1 MRNLKNIFYSFFI
14 GFIFFSCAPAY
25 TPNMV
30 NTPLLT
36 NEGEFQAAIGTG
48 TSGIDGQLSYGVTE
62 QVGVMLNGSFANRT
76 DTGSENY
83 HKHTF
88 IEMGAGYSIPIG
100 GPGRFEI
107 YGGGGIGSVDA
118 RFGYNSLFNTYV
130 EDRSSADFTRLFL
143 QPTIGVTN
151 NVFDGS
157 FTPRLVLLNINNSNS
172 LYSNYSWDP
181 YIEPT
186 FTAKVGWKYVKM
198 VFQLG
203 FSVPLVELKNY
214 RNQPFMFSIG
224 MIGKIPGKKNSE
236 TVN

>member
-1 MRNLKNIFYSFFI
+1 MKRIKSFIYFI
-14 GFIFFSCAPAY
+14 VVLVVFQACAPAY

-48 TSGIDGQLSYGVTE
+48 TSGIDGQLSYAVTE

-76 DTGSENY
+76 DTGSKNF

-88 IEMGAGYSIPIG
+88 VEMGAGYSIPLG

-107 YGGGGIGSVDA
+107 YGGGGIGTVDA
-118 RFGYNSLFNTYV
+118 KFGYSSLFNTYV
-130 EDRSSADFTRLFL
+130 EDRSRADLTRLFL
-143 QPTIGVTN
+143 QPTIGLTN

-157 FTPRLVLLNINNSNS
+157 FTPRIVLLKINNKDS
-172 LYSNYSWDP
+172 LYANHSWDP

-198 VFQLG
+198 VFQIG
-203 FSVPLVELKNY
+203 FSIPMVELKNY

-224 MIGKIPGKKNSE
+224 LIGKIPGKKNSE